1 MKLAL
6 SETPKTGFLAT
17 RPNYYGVLTH
27 EISILSHMRGAMR
40 FVIVVFPDHTHYF
53 LNATADVFSEALHQ
67 YLCVCE
73 KQIDGGCWNPRLSEV
88 CRVENNLS
96 EMIIT

>member
-27 EISILSHMRGAMR
+27 EISILSHMRGAIR
-40 FVIVVFPDHTHYF
+40 FVIVVFPDQTHYF
-53 LNATADVFSEALHQ
+53 LNATADVFSKARDLNFRLSLPLHQ
-67 YLCVCE
+67 YFVYARS
-73 KQIDGGCWNPRLSEV
+73 K
-88 CRVENNLS
+88 
-96 EMIIT
+96 